1 MTKPPVRKPGTADQ
15 ATPAGLLK
23 ALAAQASFV
32 AALMFYAGV
41 LYDSAYYGYFH
52 LSPIS
57 IGFTFPELVIQSL
70 RLLALPL
77 LILLSVTLLVL
88 QLPDLL
94 TRLPRPMQRIAH
106 SSLDAIARRHVLV
119 LLLGVLLLFAWR
131 PLQLRGWGWVA
142 PTTIAL
148 GLVIGQTRSA
158 NGGHRPKGMLR
169 HAVPVFAAALFLL
182 WAVALIAA
190 RIGRS
195 DAEAD
200 ARTIEDRTEVVV
212 FSTKS
217 LKLSPH
223 RSLHEQ
229 CLGAEVDTLYHC
241 RYEGLRLLVTRGGRY
256 DLLPLDWQHDYDP
269 VYVLQESADLRVELL
284 PGTR

>member
-1 MTKPPVRKPGTADQ
+1 MTEHPVGPPGVADQ

-23 ALAAQASFV
+23 SVVAQASFV

-41 LYDSAYYGYFH
+41 LYDGAYYGYFH
-52 LSPIS
+52 LSPIG

-77 LILLSVTLLVL
+77 LILLSATLVVL
-88 QLPDLL
+88 QVPDLL
-94 TRLPRPMQRIAH
+94 RRLPRPAQRIARG
-106 SSLDAIARRHVLV
+106 SLDAVARRHVLV
-119 LLLGVLLLFAWR
+119 MLSGVLLLLAWR
-131 PLQLRGWGWVA
+131 PLQLRGWGWIA
-142 PTTIAL
+142 PTTIAA
-148 GLVIGQTRSA
+148 GLMLGQTKAA
-158 NGGHRPKGMLR
+158 NGGRRPKGMLR
-169 HAVPVFAAALFLL
+169 HAVPVFAAGLFLL

-190 RIGRS
+190 LMGRS

-200 ARTIEDRTEVVV
+200 ARTVEDRTAVVV

-217 LKLSPH
+217 LKLTPH